1 MIELYRKRDSPQSDD
16 IEAKLKELV
25 VAYKLVVIEGSD
37 AGPALAALGEH
48 VTLPAMK
55 DDGKVISGLPAISA
69 HLEKLEEFV
78 ALWRKF
84 QSDACYC
91 DEDE

>member
-1 MIELYRKRDSPQSDD
+1 MIELYRKTDSPQSDD

-25 VAYKLVVIEGSD
+25 VAYKVVAIEGGD
-37 AGPALAALGEH
+37 AGPVLAALGKH
-48 VTLPAMK
+48 VTLPALK
-55 DDGKVISGLPAISA
+55 DDGKVISGLPAITA
-69 HLEKLEEFV
+69 HLEELEEFV
-78 ALWRKF
+78 VLWRKF

>member
-1 MIELYRKRDSPQSDD
+1 MIELYREIDSPQSDA

-25 VAYKLVVIEGSD
+25 VAYKVVVLEGSD
-37 AGPALAALGEH
+37 ADLVLEALGKH
-48 VTLPAMK
+48 VTLPALK
-55 DDGKVISGLPAISA
+55 DDGKVTSGLQAIRA
-69 HLEKLEEFV
+69 HLEELEEFV
-78 ALWRKF
+78 VLWRKF

>member
-1 MIELYRKRDSPQSDD
+1 MIELYRKTDSPQSED

-25 VAYKLVVIEGSD
+25 VAYKVVIVEGSD
-37 AGPALAALGEH
+37 ADPVLATLGKH
-48 VTLPAMK
+48 VTLPALR
-55 DDGKVISGLPAISA
+55 DDGKVISGLPAITA
-69 HLEKLEEFV
+69 HLEELEEFV
-78 ALWRKF
+78 VLWRKF

>member
-1 MIELYRKRDSPQSDD
+1 MIELYRKNDSPRSEN

-25 VAYKLVVIEGSD
+25 VAYKVVIVEGSD
-37 AGPALAALGEH
+37 ADPVLAALGER
-48 VTLPAMK
+48 VTLPALK
-55 DDGKVISGLPAISA
+55 DDGKVISGLPAIRA
-69 HLEKLEEFV
+69 HLEQLEEFV
-78 ALWRKF
+78 VLWRKF